1 MADVQTRTVADKAS
15 LSDLRR
21 TLRQDL
27 AAAGV
32 AEPVT
37 FDCLVAVTEM
47 WAHSAAR
54 AADPAP
60 SVRWDITPS
69 EARFYIQGC
78 GTKESCMASHPSRA
92 MPSVA
97 LPADGLEDLAMT
109 LVSGLMDRVE
119 VVETSSGRTIH
130 LTKSL

>member
-1 MADVQTRTVADKAS
+1 MADKAS

-32 AEPVT
+32 ADPVT

-47 WAHSAAR
+47 WTRSAGR

-60 SVRWDITPS
+60 SVHWDITSS
-69 EARFYIQGC
+69 EACFSIEGC
-78 GTKESCMASHPSRA
+78 TTKSSCMACHPSRPRSA
-92 MPSVA
+92 LEMPSET
-97 LPADGLEDLAMT
+97 LEDLSMA
-109 LVSGLMDRVE
+109 LVTGLMDRVE
-119 VVETSSGRTIH
+119 VSETTSGRTIR
-130 LTKSL
+130 LTKLL